1 MSAGRHEL
9 KAVLFDMDGTLI
21 DSMPLHERS
30 WEIWHAELELP
41 FDDPDGFFLATAG
54 RTQHEILRDHWPDWD
69 AERRLVL
76 AERKEALYREIAARE
91 LQLIAGAA
99 EVCAHARE
107 RGLKVALCT
116 AAPRENI
123 AVTFQRFGLDTM
135 IDTITSP
142 SEPKF
147 GGAPGETLRG
157 KPHPDIF
164 AEAARRFG
172 LAPENCLVFE
182 DAPLGIEAARRAG
195 MAAVALT
202 TTLPASAFA
211 GYPNVIDTI
220 ADYTG
225 YELPRHLPAVAST

>member
-1 MSAGRHEL
+1 MSAGREL

-30 WEIWHAELELP
+30 WVIWHDELELP

-54 RTQHEILRDHWPDWD
+54 RTQHEIVRDHWPDWD
-69 AERRLVL
+69 EERRLLL
-76 AERKEALYREIAARE
+76 AERKEVLYRELAARE

-99 EVCAHARE
+99 EVCAQARA

-123 AVTFQRFGLDTM
+123 AVTFERFGLEAL

-142 SEPKF
+142 SELKF
-147 GGAPGETLRG
+147 GGAPGEMLRG
-157 KPHPDIF
+157 KPNPDIF
-164 AEAARRFG
+164 EEAARRFG
-172 LAPENCLVFE
+172 IAPAHCLVFE

-195 MAAVALT
+195 MSAVALT

-211 GYPNVIDTI
+211 AYPNVIDTI

-225 YELPRHLPAVAST
+225 YSLPIRLPA